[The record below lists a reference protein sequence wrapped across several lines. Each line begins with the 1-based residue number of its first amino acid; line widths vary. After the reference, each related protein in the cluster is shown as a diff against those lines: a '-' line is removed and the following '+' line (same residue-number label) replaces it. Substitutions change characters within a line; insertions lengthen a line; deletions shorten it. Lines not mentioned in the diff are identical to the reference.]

1 MKQFFKKDAFSPK
14 GRQWTEAP
22 NLECNSN
29 NNSSN
34 NSNTSIQH
42 KHKFHLMNEKY
53 QATPVNHEKFP

>member
-22 NLECNSN
+22 NLSECNSC
-29 NNSSN
+29 
-34 NSNTSIQH
+34 SNTSNSSIQR